1 MEARNGSWGARAA
14 SAGARLPE
22 RWEMARADP
31 QERGSYSWLEG
42 PCETLG
48 LPLGKTAVMP
58 STR

>member
-1 MEARNGSWGARAA
+1 MVPGEPEQPLQGP
-14 SAGARLPE
+14 ARLPE
-22 RWEMARADP
+22 CWDMARADP